1 MPINDTRAPFST
13 VGRSCHSRPMPVDV
27 RGKDDDASSSPVAS
41 GRRRRGIVAL
51 RSNRNQRRVETEV
64 VADTQGDRVALLGE
78 VASALSSAG
87 SVRDVMAALV
97 ESLTPELCDG
107 CEVAMVDDDGVLR
120 RVAVGPGDH
129 YAARQR
135 QPVPDT
141 SDNPVR
147 AVLATGEVVLL
158 DADVPTDLAQLGP
171 VDDPISARALGVRSA
186 VIAPMTGRSAIVGV
200 LAAAGGRARRFT
212 PADVD
217 LVSSIARLAGLAV
230 ENLRALDRLDVSDA
244 ELASSRAR
252 LDALVG
258 AEVIGIIAGEGTLI
272 LEANRTFLDM
282 VGLGPDALRD
292 GPLDWAQLTP
302 PEWRSQD
309 DEVMALMARDGRA
322 EPFEKEYLHADG
334 SRVPVLVGGAALTV
348 EPFRWIVYVADL
360 RARRRAEQQ
369 ARDANIRLRALVI
382 EQHHVASVLQ
392 RSLLPALLPPVP
404 GFEVAAH
411 YWAEGE
417 GITVGGDFYDIVP
430 LGAGRFAILIGDV
443 CGKGVEA
450 AAVTAAARH
459 TARAAA
465 MHFPEPE
472 AVLRWV
478 HDAIAIHAG
487 GILCTLA
494 YAVLDTAADPPTL
507 AVALAGHPQAILVG
521 ADGAVSDIGRHGT
534 LLGAIPPALHTD
546 HCTVGPGDLL
556 AFYTDGIT
564 DAPGAAALDHR
575 ELRSWLAQHASEP
588 LPAIGE
594 ALHAELMGRRPGGLR
609 DDVALVLL
617 RRSAPEP

>member
-1 MPINDTRAPFST
+1 M
-13 VGRSCHSRPMPVDV
+13 
-27 RGKDDDASSSPVAS
+27 
-41 GRRRRGIVAL
+41 
-51 RSNRNQRRVETEV
+51 

-87 SVRDVMAALV
+87 SVGDVMAALV

-107 CEVAMVDDDGVLR
+107 CEVAMVDDHGVLR
-120 RVAVGPGDH
+120 RVAVGPGGL

-135 QPVPDT
+135 QVVPDT
-141 SDNPVR
+141 PDNPLRV
-147 AVLATGEVVLL
+147 VLATGEVVHL
-158 DADVPTDLAQLGP
+158 DAEVPADLARFGLA
-171 VDDPISARALGVRSA
+171 DDPTSARALGVRSA
-186 VIAPMTGRSAIVGV
+186 VVAPMTGRSAIAGV
-200 LAAAGGRARRFT
+200 LAAGNGRARRFT

-230 ENLRALDRLDVSDA
+230 ENLRALDRLDISDA

-252 LDALVG
+252 LEALVG
-258 AEVIGIIAGEGTLI
+258 AEVIGIVAGEGTRI
-272 LEANRTFLDM
+272 HEANTTFLEM

-292 GPLDWAQLTP
+292 GSLDWAQLTP
-302 PEWRSQD
+302 PEWLAQD
-309 DEVMALMARDGRA
+309 EEVMARMARDGRA
-322 EPFEKEYLHADG
+322 DPFEKEYFHADG
-334 SRVPVLVGGAALTV
+334 SRVPVLVGGATLAV
-348 EPFRWIVYVADL
+348 DPFRWIVYVADL
-360 RARRRAEQQ
+360 RARRSAEQQ
-369 ARDANIRLRALVI
+369 ALDANMKLRALLI
-382 EQHHVASVLQ
+382 EQHHVATVLQ
-392 RSLLPALLPPVP
+392 RSLLPDALPPVP
-404 GFEVAAH
+404 GFEVGAH

-417 GITVGGDFYDIVP
+417 GVTVGGDFYDIVP
-430 LGAGRFAILIGDV
+430 LGDGRFAILIGDV

-465 MHFPEPE
+465 MHVPEPE

-478 HDAIAIHAG
+478 HDAIAVATG

-494 YAVLDTAADPPTL
+494 FAVLDTTADPPTL

-521 ADGAVSDIGRHGT
+521 ADGAVADIGRHGT

-546 HCTVGPGDLL
+546 RCTIGPGDLL

-564 DAPGAAALDHR
+564 DAPGPAALDHE
-575 ELRSWLAQHASEP
+575 ELRSWLAQHAHET
-588 LPAIGE
+588 LPAIGD
-594 ALHAELMGRRPGGLR
+594 ALHAELMRRRPGGLR

-617 RRSAPEP
+617 RRSDPEP